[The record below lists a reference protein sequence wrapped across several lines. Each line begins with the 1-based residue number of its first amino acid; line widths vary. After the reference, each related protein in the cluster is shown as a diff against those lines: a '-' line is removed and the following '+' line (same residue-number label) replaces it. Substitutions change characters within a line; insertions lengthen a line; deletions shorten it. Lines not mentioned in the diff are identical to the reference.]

1 MIRLSI
7 LPASLVAGLAV
18 VQPGAAKDCRS
29 IAPPPGVRVPERA
42 GCKPPP
48 TTARDKRPETKASR
62 TPGFFDLGNGTQL
75 RIGSSVDVEMRSRR

>member
-1 MIRLSI
+1 MTRLSI

-48 TTARDKRPETKASR
+48 TTARQRPETKAGR

-75 RIGSSVDVEMRSRR
+75 RIGGSVEVEMRSRR

>member
-1 MIRLSI
+1 MTRLSI
-7 LPASLVAGLAV
+7 MSASLVAGLAV
-18 VQPGAAKDCRS
+18 SQPGAAKDCRS

-48 TTARDKRPETKASR
+48 TTDKRPKTKAGR

-75 RIGSSVDVEMRSRR
+75 RIGGSVEVEMRSRR

>member
-1 MIRLSI
+1 MTRLSI

-42 GCKPPP
+42 GCKPPS
-48 TTARDKRPETKASR
+48 TTARDKQPETKASR

-75 RIGSSVDVEMRSRR
+75 RIGSSVEVEMRSRR

>member
-7 LPASLVAGLAV
+7 LPASFVVGLAV
-18 VQPGAAKDCRS
+18 VQQGAAKDCRS
-29 IAPPPGVRVPERA
+29 MAAPGVRVPERA

-48 TTARDKRPETKASR
+48 TTARDERPETKASR